1 MITIKK
7 HNKPELKKCEM
18 LCDNKLN
25 NKLDNYELTSF
36 LNSHT
41 TNLLIGK
48 PKSGKTSLLYSLF
61 QSPKCLK
68 KCFHSIYLFQPSHSR
83 GSMKDKLF
91 DKLPEEQKYEELD
104 EENLQNV
111 INRIKSA
118 EPNEN
123 NAIIFDDMTAA
134 LKNKETLKLLKEL
147 VFNRRHLHTSIFF
160 LVQTWFSVPKDLRKL
175 FSNIFVFKVNK
186 NELETIFEEVIEE
199 PDTLYLMNDIRK
211 IVYDKP
217 FQYLFIN
224 TDSQR
229 LFKGFDEIIIDNGD
243 DALPNEDCGCEK
255 D

>member
-1 MITIKK
+1 
-7 HNKPELKKCEM
+7 
-18 LCDNKLN
+18 
-25 NKLDNYELTSF
+25 
-36 LNSHT
+36 
-41 TNLLIGK
+41 
-48 PKSGKTSLLYSLF
+48 
-61 QSPKCLK
+61 
-68 KCFHSIYLFQPSHSR
+68 
-83 GSMKDKLF
+83 MKDKLF

-211 IVYDKP
+211 VVYDKP

-243 DALPNEDCGCEK
+243 DALPNEECGCEK